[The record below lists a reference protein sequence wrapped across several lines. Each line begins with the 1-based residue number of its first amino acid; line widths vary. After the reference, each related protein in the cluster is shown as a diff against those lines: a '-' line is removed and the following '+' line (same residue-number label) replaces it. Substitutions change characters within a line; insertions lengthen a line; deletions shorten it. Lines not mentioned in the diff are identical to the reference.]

1 MPGTGHWLL
10 SLQSNF
16 MSPEKANQ
24 QLRAIAKFQV
34 TKSQY
39 VLAFVALIAILGLGF
54 SSIISSN
61 STEKQAKILSNVETP
76 AASIIFTQRETL
88 VYATRLAQ
96 WANGGTAR
104 RNVQIARNLLAQRLA
119 VIDTSGRSM
128 GSRAKPSYWEV
139 LKQSDE
145 IVASAPVGILP
156 ESLHLKYNR
165 AVSPIIDEIL
175 AEARRLVVSYQRS
188 VDQEMIL
195 ASQRTANRDRLN
207 LLFFYVFLI
216 AGGPFLF
223 FNVRTNFRNYRL
235 ARVALGA
242 EQKRLDETLA
252 ELKRTQST
260 VVELQDLNLA
270 KNAFISTVNHELRTP
285 LTSIIGYLDVIRD
298 EKLAESIPDLAMYLD
313 VLDRNAQIL
322 LHLVESML
330 SLSKIDAAAGKLS
343 EVKVSVNEVVD
354 NAIFIMKP
362 ATEKS
367 DIKVVFTAEDELF
380 VSGDAGQLNQ
390 VYINLLGNAVKF
402 SPAHSSILIHLDRS
416 KDLNGREHARVTVTD
431 HGIGIPQ
438 EDIDHLFTRFFRAKN
453 ADSGQYPGT
462 GLGLSIVQQV
472 VTRHGGVVHVDSA
485 VGIGTTFTV
494 EIPLFLTAEER
505 IILDRRNDVLARAIS
520 SLEKSTPETIKA
532 ISHEVGGAIG
542 FYGFEEI
549 GSQIL
554 SYSRSLT
561 EEVAL
566 HEFTADKARLLRL
579 MNDELERISGGKNG

>member
-1 MPGTGHWLL
+1 MTPDSAG
-10 SLQSNF
+10 
-16 MSPEKANQ
+16 Q
-24 QLRAIAKFQV
+24 QLRSIAKFQV

-61 STEKQAKILSNVETP
+61 TTEKQAKILSNVETP

-128 GSRAKPSYWEV
+128 GSRAKASYWEV
-139 LKQSDE
+139 LKQSDD
-145 IVASAPVGILP
+145 IVASAPIGILP

-188 VDQEMIL
+188 VDEEMIN
-195 ASQRTANRDRLN
+195 ASQKTAERDRLN
-207 LLFFYVFLI
+207 LLFFYIFLT
-216 AGGPFLF
+216 AGGFFLF
-223 FNVRTNFRNYRL
+223 LNVRTNFRNYRL
-235 ARVALGA
+235 ARVALDA
-242 EQKRLDETLA
+242 EQKRLDETIA

-298 EKLAESIPDLAMYLD
+298 EKLADSIPDLAMYLD

-343 EVKVSVNEVVD
+343 EAKVSMNEVID

-416 KDLNGREHARVTVTD
+416 KDLNGREYARVTVTD

-472 VTRHGGVVHVDSA
+472 VSRHSGVVHVASA

-494 EIPLFLTAEER
+494 EIPLFLTAEEKM
-505 IILDRRNDVLARAIS
+505 ILDRRNDVLSRAIS
-520 SLEKSTPETIKA
+520 SLERSTPESIKA
-532 ISHEVGGAIG
+532 ISHEIGGAIG

-554 SYSRSLT
+554 HYSRSLGD
-561 EEVAL
+561 EVPL
-566 HEFTADKARLLRL
+566 HEFTADKSRLLKL
-579 MNDELERISGGKNG
+579 MNDELEKISGGDNG

>member
-1 MPGTGHWLL
+1 
-10 SLQSNF
+10 
-16 MSPEKANQ
+16 MSPESANQ

-39 VLAFVALIAILGLGF
+39 VLALVALLAILGLGF
-54 SSIISSN
+54 SSIVSSN

-128 GSRAKPSYWEV
+128 GSRAQASYWEV
-139 LKQSDE
+139 LKQSDA
-145 IVASAPVGILP
+145 IIASAPMGVLP
-156 ESLHLKYNR
+156 ESLHLKYNQ

-188 VDQEMIL
+188 VDAEMIA
-195 ASQRTANRDRLN
+195 ASQRTADRNRLN
-207 LLFFYVFLI
+207 LLFFYIFLT
-216 AGGPFLF
+216 AGGLFLF
-223 FNVRTNFRNYRL
+223 LNVRTNFKNYRL
-235 ARVALGA
+235 ARIALDA

-252 ELKRTQST
+252 ELKRAQST
-260 VVELQDLNLA
+260 VVELQDLNQA

-285 LTSIIGYLDVIRD
+285 LTSIIGYLEVIKD
-298 EKLAESIPDLAMYLD
+298 EKLAESIPDLSMYLD

-343 EVKVSVNEVVD
+343 EAKVSLNEVID

-380 VSGDAGQLNQ
+380 VAGDAGQLNQ

-402 SPAHSSILIHLDRS
+402 SPAHSSVVIHMDRS
-416 KDLNGREHARVTVTD
+416 KDLNGREYARVTVSD

-453 ADSGQYPGT
+453 ADAGQYPGT

-472 VTRHGGVVHVDSA
+472 ISRHNGVVHVAST

-494 EIPLFLTAEER
+494 EIPLFLTDEEKM
-505 IILDRRNDVLARAIS
+505 ILDRRNGVLARSIS

-532 ISHEVGGAIG
+532 VCHEIGGAIG

-554 SYSRSLT
+554 SYSRSLG

-566 HEFTADKARLLRL
+566 HEFTADKARLLTL
-579 MNDELERISGGKNG
+579 MKAELERISGSDDD

>member
-1 MPGTGHWLL
+1 MQPDPA
-10 SLQSNF
+10 
-16 MSPEKANQ
+16 MQ
-24 QLRAIAKFQV
+24 QLRSIAKFQV

-39 VLAFVALIAILGLGF
+39 ALAFVALLAILGLGF

-128 GSRAKPSYWEV
+128 GSRAQASYWDV
-139 LKQSDE
+139 LKLSDE
-145 IVASAPVGILP
+145 IVASAPTGILP
-156 ESLHLKYNR
+156 EPLHLKYNQ
-165 AVSPIIDEIL
+165 AVAPIIDEIL

-188 VDQEMIL
+188 VDAEMIQ
-195 ASQRTANRDRLN
+195 ASQRTADRNRLN
-207 LLFFYVFLI
+207 LLFFYIFLI
-216 AGGPFLF
+216 TGGLFLF
-223 FNVRTNFRNYRL
+223 LNVRTNFRNYRI
-235 ARVALGA
+235 ARVALDA
-242 EQKRLDETLA
+242 EQKRLDETIA

-285 LTSIIGYLDVIRD
+285 LTSIIGYLDVIKD
-298 EKLAESIPDLAMYLD
+298 EKLAESIPDLTMYLD

-343 EVKVSVNEVVD
+343 EAKVSVNEVID

-362 ATEKS
+362 ATDKS

-380 VSGDAGQLNQ
+380 VAGDAGQLNQ
-390 VYINLLGNAVKF
+390 VYINLLGNAIKF
-402 SPAHSSILIHLDRS
+402 SPAHSSVLIHLDRS
-416 KDLNGREHARVTVTD
+416 KDFNGREYARVAVTD

-472 VTRHGGVVHVDSA
+472 VTRHSGVVHVTSA

-494 EIPLFLTAEER
+494 EIPLFLTSEEKM
-505 IILDRRNDVLARAIS
+505 IIDRRNDVLARAIS
-520 SLEKSTPETIKA
+520 SLEKSAPETIKA

-549 GSQIL
+549 GSHIL
-554 SYSRSLT
+554 KYSRSLG

-566 HEFTADKARLLRL
+566 DEFTADKTRLLKL
-579 MNDELERISGGKNG
+579 MKSELDRISGGENG

>member
-1 MPGTGHWLL
+1 
-10 SLQSNF
+10 
-16 MSPEKANQ
+16 MSPERANQ

-39 VLAFVALIAILGLGF
+39 AIAFIALLAILGLGF
-54 SSIISSN
+54 SSIVSSN
-61 STEKQAKILSNVETP
+61 STGRQAKILSNVETP

-104 RNVQIARNLLAQRLA
+104 RNVQIARNILAQRLA

-128 GSRAKPSYWEV
+128 GSRAQARYWEV
-139 LKQSDE
+139 LKQSDA
-145 IVASAPVGILP
+145 IIASAPMGILP
-156 ESLHLKYNR
+156 ESLHLKYNQ

-188 VDQEMIL
+188 VDAEMIA
-195 ASQRTANRDRLN
+195 ASQRTADRNRLN
-207 LLFFYVFLI
+207 LLFFYIFLI
-216 AGGPFLF
+216 AGGLFLF
-223 FNVRTNFRNYRL
+223 LNFRTNFKNYRL
-235 ARVALGA
+235 ARIALDA
-242 EQKRLDETLA
+242 EQKRLDETVA
-252 ELKRTQST
+252 ELKRAQST
-260 VVELQDLNLA
+260 VVELQDLNQA

-285 LTSIIGYLDVIRD
+285 LTSIIGYLEVIKD
-298 EKLAESIPDLAMYLD
+298 EKLAESIPDLSMYLD

-343 EVKVSVNEVVD
+343 EAKVSLNEVID

-367 DIKVVFTAEDELF
+367 DIKVIFTAEDELF
-380 VSGDAGQLNQ
+380 VAGDAGQLNQ

-402 SPAHSSILIHLDRS
+402 SPAHSSVVIHMDRS
-416 KDLNGREHARVTVTD
+416 KDLNGREYARVTVSD

-453 ADSGQYPGT
+453 ADAGQYPGT

-472 VTRHGGVVHVDSA
+472 ISRHNGVVHVAST

-494 EIPLFLTAEER
+494 EIPLFLTDEDKM
-505 IILDRRNDVLARAIS
+505 ILERRNGVLARAIS
-520 SLEKSTPETIKA
+520 SLEKSTPGTIKA
-532 ISHEVGGAIG
+532 VCHEIGGAIG

-554 SYSRSLT
+554 SYSRSLG
-561 EEVAL
+561 EEAAL
-566 HEFTADKARLLRL
+566 HEFTADKARLLTL
-579 MNDELERISGGKNG
+579 MKAELERISGGDNG